1 MDKSSNPKNKP
12 LIIVRESDYARLNDL
27 AQASLDRNYEVADEL
42 LGELERAS
50 VVLDDQV
57 ASNVVQMGSTVT
69 YETDGQPR
77 TVTLVY
83 PADADIEQGK
93 ISILTPIGVALL
105 GLSPG
110 QSIDWRARGGQSH
123 RLKVTAVRD
132 HSPLEEA

>member
-1 MDKSSNPKNKP
+1 MSSNPKNKP
-12 LIIVRESDYARLNDL
+12 MITVRESDYARLNDL

-42 LGELERAS
+42 LNELERAS

-69 YETDGQPR
+69 YETDDGQAR

-93 ISILTPIGVALL
+93 VSILTPIGVALL

-123 RLKVTAVRD
+123 QLKVTAVKD
-132 HSPLEEA
+132 HTPLAEA